1 MRLKQKTKRRSKP
14 RNALHAWWR
23 RFEYKHTTILVVI
36 LVLFVLFLDSALMS
50 AFFES
55 IEELGRVGMVIAG
68 ALFVSV
74 FTTAASVVMLFEL
87 GTIYPPGEVIFF
99 AAIGSTIGDFII
111 LNLFENNIAHEF
123 KSLLKKAQL
132 HRLVRMLKRKKFRPL
147 FLLAGVAIIGS
158 PIPDEIGLTL
168 MDLSHYSKQKI
179 LALCFMANTLG
190 ISAIVGAGY
199 ISQGAL

>member
-1 MRLKQKTKRRSKP
+1 
-14 RNALHAWWR
+14 
-23 RFEYKHTTILVVI
+23 
-36 LVLFVLFLDSALMS
+36 MS
-50 AFFES
+50 AFFEAV
-55 IEELGRVGMVIAG
+55 EELGRLGMVIAG

-87 GTIYPPGEVIFF
+87 GARYNPLEVIIF
-99 AAIGSTIGDFII
+99 AAIGATLGDFII

-123 KSLLKKAQL
+123 KSLLKKVQL
-132 HRLVRMLKRKKFRPL
+132 HRLIRMLKRKKLRPL
-147 FLLAGVAIIGS
+147 FLMAGVAIIGS
-158 PIPDEIGLTL
+158 PIPDEVGLTL

-199 ISQGAL
+199 ISQGAI